1 MKITREFIF
10 AIAPTAKPEYV
21 TAIVSHQ
28 SLLSEYGI
36 SSVPDVC
43 HFLAQC
49 AAETQSFNKLVES
62 LYYTTTSR
70 LRAVWPS
77 RFKSDAA
84 ASPFVRNEQK
94 LANLV
99 YGGRLGNT
107 LPNDGWLYRGS
118 GCPHLTGKSNYQGMQ
133 ERTGVPC
140 VGAPD
145 LVRAFPAALEA
156 ACDFWQANRLHR
168 YTGDVT
174 ALTKAWQGGN
184 GALADRKAYTARALK
199 AASALNP
206 TTAPI
211 SPAPAQPIPAAQL
224 LRHGSKG
231 EAVRSLQAK
240 LTSRGYDV
248 GRNDGDF
255 GDSTERGV
263 RDFQRDHGLISDGV
277 AGPATMRALNSSTA
291 QAKVPPSAEQP
302 SGLNKFLA
310 WLFSLITRA

>member
-21 TAIVSHQ
+21 DALVAHQ

-36 SSVPDVC
+36 SSIPDVC

-62 LYYTTTSR
+62 LYYTTTKR

-77 RFKSDAA
+77 RFKSDTAA
-84 ASPFVRNEQK
+84 LPFVRNEQK

-99 YGGRLGNT
+99 YGGRLGNIM
-107 LPNDGWLYRGS
+107 PNDGWLYRGS
-118 GCPHLTGKSNYQGMQ
+118 GCPHLTGKANYKGMQ
-133 ERTGVPC
+133 DRTGVPC

-156 ACDFWQANRLHR
+156 ACDFWQANRLNR

-174 ALTKAWQGGN
+174 ALTKAWQGGT

-206 TTAPI
+206 ATV
-211 SPAPAQPIPAAQL
+211 PAQAIPASDL
-224 LRHGSKG
+224 LRHGDKG

-240 LTSRGYDV
+240 LTNRGYDV

-263 RDFQRDHGLISDGV
+263 RDFQRDNGLIADGV
-277 AGPATMRALNSSTA
+277 AGPATMRALNGSAA